1 MYINTGL
8 TNLDGIYI
16 LASYFENKDI
26 ESILTNTTGQYLNIA
41 LIILS
46 IGYLFKVA
54 SAPFHFWSPDVY
66 DAIPTI
72 VTTFVA
78 IVAKIS
84 IFIFLLELVHYTSQF
99 IFEFSWIN
107 ILLISSFLS
116 LIIGTVG
123 GLVQP
128 RIKRLLAYSTISH
141 VGFILL
147 ALTINSIESIQ
158 AFIFYLMQYSISNIN
173 IFFILIIIG
182 YSLIYYNKIST
193 YNKLVDKYNSPIQL
207 ISQLQGYYNI
217 NPILSLSLAIS
228 IFSLAGIPPLIGF
241 FAKQWVL
248 LAALQGGYYFI
259 VLIAVLASVV
269 SAVYYLHIVKT
280 IFFDESEYVRKE
292 GLENVYLSSSL
303 SLTISV
309 LTIII
314 LLFILSPKEWLSIA
328 SVLALTLTI

>member
-1 MYINTGL
+1 
-8 TNLDGIYI
+8 
-16 LASYFENKDI
+16 
-26 ESILTNTTGQYLNIA
+26 
-41 LIILS
+41 
-46 IGYLFKVA
+46 
-54 SAPFHFWSPDVY
+54 
-66 DAIPTI
+66 
-72 VTTFVA
+72 
-78 IVAKIS
+78 
-84 IFIFLLELVHYTSQF
+84 
-99 IFEFSWIN
+99 
-107 ILLISSFLS
+107 
-116 LIIGTVG
+116 
-123 GLVQP
+123 
-128 RIKRLLAYSTISH
+128 
-141 VGFILL
+141 
-147 ALTINSIESIQ
+147 
-158 AFIFYLMQYSISNIN
+158 MQYSISNIN

-314 LLFILSPKEWLSIA
+314 LLFILSPKE
-328 SVLALTLTI
+328 